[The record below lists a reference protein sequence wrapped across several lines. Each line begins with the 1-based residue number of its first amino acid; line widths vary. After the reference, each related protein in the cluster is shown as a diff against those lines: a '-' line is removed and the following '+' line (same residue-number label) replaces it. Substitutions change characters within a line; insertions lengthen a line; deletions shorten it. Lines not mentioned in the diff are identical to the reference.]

1 MQDKRRLGQ
10 STGPSGW
17 LFADK
22 AAEKQRRERT
32 QMAGFLF
39 F

>member
-10 STGPSGW
+10 STGPSGR
-17 LFADK
+17 LFADN
-22 AAEKQRRERT
+22 AAEKQRQEGT